1 MQKNAQKKSTVPFAA
16 LKQALNV
23 KQIRRCILYAVL
35 PAVLLYGVVIR
46 LMVASG
52 FRVIEAIRD
61 PAQQTDTSSWL
72 GLISNLGVLLMV
84 ATAVICF
91 FVISVKSLAIR
102 KTKRECLLLMGLLS
116 AFLALDDFFLLHDR
130 HLGEGFCYFMYA
142 FCLSMLLYRHFE
154 TIMKVDGVAF
164 LIAGGL
170 LGLSIGTD
178 VFQSDLPFP
187 DEPIQFFEEGFKF
200 IGMATWLYFSYQMA
214 SSCFATGLSAE
225 PAKKRAPAS

>member
-1 MQKNAQKKSTVPFAA
+1 MQKPKKFTVPLTA
-16 LKQALNV
+16 LNQALIV
-23 KQIRRCILYAVL
+23 QQIKRCILFAVIPSIL
-35 PAVLLYGVVIR
+35 FYGLTIR

-72 GLISNLGVLLMV
+72 GLISNLGVLMMV
-84 ATAVICF
+84 STAVICF
-91 FVISVKSLAIR
+91 FVISIKSLAIR
-102 KTKRECLLLMGLLS
+102 NPKRECLLLMGLLS

-142 FCLSMLLYRHFE
+142 FCLSMLLYRQFR
-154 TIMKVDGVAF
+154 TIMQVDGMAF

-187 DEPIQFFEEGFKF
+187 DEPIQLFEEGFKF
-200 IGMATWLYFSYQMA
+200 IGMATWLYFSYRMA
-214 SSCFATGLSAE
+214 SSCFETARPLNR
-225 PAKKRAPAS
+225 P